1 MKMIKVEDFN
11 LSADYDNGHV
21 SNELVIALRIDD
33 ETAAELKNVC
43 SDVKPL
49 LRDADIASNSM
60 QCGTPKHSLCCTC
73 RNRLNCRLSDE
84 CGGCFE
90 YERQSN
96 PLDEIV
102 AETRSLN
109 PIEEEKSMESAERIE
124 ITFKSGETI
133 SYDKDK
139 WDDYAYDGKAVI
151 VKKNSAWIGIY
162 NFDDVFCVE
171 LK

>member
-33 ETAAELKNVC
+33 ETAAELKNAC
-43 SDVKPL
+43 GDAKPL
-49 LRDADIASNSM
+49 LRDNDIMEQIKKMNAKGVTFVPGYGMYHYDQFGNVVCDDIYDYLIS
-60 QCGTPKHSLCCTC
+60 H
-73 RNRLNCRLSDE
+73 
-84 CGGCFE
+84 
-90 YERQSN
+90 
-96 PLDEIV
+96 
-102 AETRSLN
+102 
-109 PIEEEKSMESAERIE
+109 EEKELDSMNNYEKIE

-133 SYDKDK
+133 SYNKDE

>member
-33 ETAAELKNVC
+33 ETAAELKNAC
-43 SDVKPL
+43 RDAKPL
-49 LRDADIASNSM
+49 LRDTDIAEGLMNPVQFEKELDSM
-60 QCGTPKHSLCCTC
+60 D
-73 RNRLNCRLSDE
+73 N
-84 CGGCFE
+84 
-90 YERQSN
+90 YE
-96 PLDEIV
+96 
-102 AETRSLN
+102 
-109 PIEEEKSMESAERIE
+109 KIE

-133 SYDKDK
+133 SYGKGE

-151 VKKNSAWIGIY
+151 LKQKGAWIGIY